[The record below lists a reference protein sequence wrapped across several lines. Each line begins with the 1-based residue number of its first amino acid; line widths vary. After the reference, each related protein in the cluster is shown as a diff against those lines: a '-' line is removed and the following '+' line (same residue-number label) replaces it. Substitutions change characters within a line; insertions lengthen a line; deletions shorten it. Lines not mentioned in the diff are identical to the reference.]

1 MALFS
6 AHFIHFQKISFTI
19 EGATD
24 ALNEV
29 SIGANKGARDPTY
42 FFTLFIS
49 VLVIHQLIHL
59 NLLMTLS
66 F

>member
-6 AHFIHFQKISFTI
+6 AHLIHFQKTSFTI
-19 EGATD
+19 DGATD

-29 SIGANKGARDPTY
+29 SIRANKGARDPTY